1 MLYSVIGGTKK
12 EREAVTEALWF
23 AKKYWLPKHR
33 KLAVDVEITKH
44 LDVDADCLE
53 GDDEREYEI
62 RVKRGLAH
70 EDLVTAIFH
79 EFVHVKQ
86 DVLKQFPMFT
96 PSDIPY
102 LERPW
107 EIEAYDEQEKMLKK
121 FKKDAEKG

>member
-12 EREAVTEALWF
+12 ERAAVTEALWF
-23 AKKYWLPKHR
+23 AKKYWLPNHR

-53 GDDEREYEI
+53 GDDNREYEI
-62 RVKRGLAH
+62 RVKRGLDY
-70 EDLVTAIFH
+70 EDLITAIFH

-96 PSDIPY
+96 PTDIPY
-102 LERPW
+102 LDRPW
-107 EIEAYDEQEKMLKK
+107 EIEAYAEQEKMLTA
-121 FKKDAEKG
+121 FKYESVA

>member
-12 EREAVTEALWF
+12 ERAAVVEALHF
-23 AKKYWLPKHR
+23 AKQYWLPRHR

-53 GDDEREYEI
+53 GDDDREYEI
-62 RVKRGLAH
+62 RVKRGLDY

-96 PSDIPY
+96 PSEIPY
-102 LERPW
+102 MDRPW
-107 EIEAYDEQEKMLKK
+107 EIEAYAEQEKMLTA
-121 FKKDAEKG
+121 FKYESVA

>member
-1 MLYSVIGGTKK
+1 MLYSVIGGTKR

-62 RVKRGLAH
+62 RVKRGLGY

-86 DVLKQFPMFT
+86 DVLKQFPMFA

-102 LERPW
+102 IERPW
-107 EIEAYDEQEKMLKK
+107 EIEAYAEQEKMLKK
-121 FKKDAEKG
+121 FKKDTEKD

>member
-62 RVKRGLAH
+62 RVKRGLDY

-96 PSDIPY
+96 PSEIPY
-102 LERPW
+102 FDRPW

>member
-12 EREAVTEALWF
+12 ERAAGTEALWF

-53 GDDEREYEI
+53 GDDDREYEI
-62 RVKRGLAH
+62 RVKRGLDY

-96 PSDIPY
+96 PSEIPY
-102 LERPW
+102 MDRPW
-107 EIEAYDEQEKMLKK
+107 EIEAYAEQEKMLKAY
-121 FKKDAEKG
+121 KKG

>member
-12 EREAVTEALWF
+12 ERQAVTEALWF
-23 AKKYWLPKHR
+23 AKEYWLPRHR

-62 RVKRGLAH
+62 RVKRGLSH
-70 EDLVTAIFH
+70 EDLITAIFH

-102 LERPW
+102 LDRPW
-107 EIEAYDEQEKMLKK
+107 EIEAYAEQEKMLKK
-121 FKKDAEKG
+121 YKKSEIRC

>member
-12 EREAVTEALWF
+12 ERAAVTEALHF
-23 AKKYWLPKHR
+23 AKKYWLPRHR

-53 GDDEREYEI
+53 GDDDREYEI
-62 RVKRGLAH
+62 RVKRGLDY

-96 PSDIPY
+96 PSEIPY
-102 LERPW
+102 MDRPW
-107 EIEAYDEQEKMLKK
+107 EIEAYAEQEKMLTA
-121 FKKDAEKG
+121 FKYESVA

>member
-53 GDDEREYEI
+53 GDDDREYEI
-62 RVKRGLAH
+62 RVKRGLDY

-96 PSDIPY
+96 PSEIPY
-102 LERPW
+102 FDRPW
-107 EIEAYDEQEKMLKK
+107 EIEAYTEQEKMWEK
-121 FKKDAEKG
+121 FKNTL

>member
-12 EREAVTEALWF
+12 ERAAVTEALWF
-23 AKKYWLPKHR
+23 AKKYWLPNHR

-62 RVKRGLAH
+62 RVKRGLAY

-96 PSDIPY
+96 PTDIPY

>member
-53 GDDEREYEI
+53 GDDDREYEI
-62 RVKRGLAH
+62 RVKRGLDY

-96 PSDIPY
+96 PSNIPY
-102 LERPW
+102 MERPW
-107 EIEAYDEQEKMLKK
+107 EIEAYAEQEKMLKK
-121 FKKDAEKG
+121 FKKVSEKT

>member
-1 MLYSVIGGTKK
+1 MLYSVIGGTKR

-23 AKKYWLPKHR
+23 AKEYWLPRHR
-33 KLAVDVEITKH
+33 KLVVDVEIAPD
-44 LDVDADCLE
+44 LEAEADCFE
-53 GDDEREYEI
+53 GCDKREYEI
-62 RVKRGLAH
+62 RVRKGMSY

-102 LERPW
+102 YERPW
-107 EIEAYDEQEKMLKK
+107 EIEAYAEQEKMLKK
-121 FKKDAEKG
+121 FKKDSKKI

>member
-53 GDDEREYEI
+53 GDDDREYEI
-62 RVKRGLAH
+62 RVKRGLGY

-86 DVLKQFPMFT
+86 DVLKQFPMFA

-102 LERPW
+102 MERPW
-107 EIEAYDEQEKMLKK
+107 EIEAYAEQEKMLKK
-121 FKKDAEKG
+121 FKKDVEKG

>member
-44 LDVDADCLE
+44 LDVEADCLE
-53 GDDEREYEI
+53 GDDDREYEI
-62 RVKRGLAH
+62 RVKRGLDY

-96 PSDIPY
+96 PTDIPY